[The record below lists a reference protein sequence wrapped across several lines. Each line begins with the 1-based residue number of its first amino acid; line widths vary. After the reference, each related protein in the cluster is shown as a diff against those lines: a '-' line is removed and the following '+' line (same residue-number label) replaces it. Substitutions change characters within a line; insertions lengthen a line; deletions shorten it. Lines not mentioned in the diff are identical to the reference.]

1 MIIYYRA
8 HEFTRNHLVLGV
20 FSSFV
25 SFGRRRHFHHIIP
38 NPSDDVVIFTT
49 SSQTLRTTSSF
60 SPRHPKPSGRRR
72 HFHHVIPNLPDDV
85 VIFTTSSKRL
95 FFLYIRLLI
104 AMLLSKFQ
112 SSRSPHKKKRYF
124 HMKVPRF
131 IKNIIVIS

>member
-1 MIIYYRA
+1 PVGRILPTSSHPR
-8 HEFTRNHLVLGV
+8 HPT
-20 FSSFV
+20 SFV
-25 SFGRRRHFHHIIP
+25 TPHLPIPSGRPRHFHHVIP
-38 NPSDDVVIFTT
+38 NPPDDVVIFTT
-49 SSQTLRTTSSF
+49 SSQTFRTTSSF
-60 SPRHPKPSGRRR
+60 SPRHPSG
-72 HFHHVIPNLPDDV
+72 
-85 VIFTTSSKRL
+85 